1 MSKKVSKL
9 LSKVIEREK
18 RYKENPI
25 IQKYKPKLS
34 DLDKPSPVW
43 RQVFFRQADAFDFAS
58 KQEEDVRVFA
68 VESKELKGA
77 GSRKY
82 IVSTVT
88 EFLFYYK
95 QLGVENRHFYE
106 VIEEDRTCH
115 LYFDLEYLKHLNTE
129 KDELE
134 TLDLWI
140 KFVCDF
146 LLYKLNINS
155 DKNNV
160 VILDSSTNKKF
171 SYHLIWHLQN
181 VVFLNNIHVGYFV
194 KDLCFKLKLFI
205 NNSIDESEAAWF
217 NNLKYKEKLKQLIIT
232 TSDITKLPCL
242 FVDEGVYTKN
252 RNFRLYMSSKISKNI
267 NLKLSSFNN
276 FDFIPLTSNFQCC
289 QHHKAHKSKI
299 SLYKEKSVCYDKQNL
314 VFLASLCCYL
324 KQSKIN
330 TNIISIITIDNSFS
344 NAYKLNICEY
354 NQSCKENSPN
364 TKILEGNSR
373 VTKAL
378 IQMISDHIKNLCSKA
393 KVSKCSQVANS
404 DLIVFDVEGTKF
416 CSNIG
421 REHKSNRI
429 MFVANLRSRMFYQKC
444 YDPVCRDE
452 DYRSQ
457 PVPFTE
463 TVKQLLEFETCDN
476 DLIYA
481 AESFEIIN
489 SLNDEKF

>member
-18 RYKENPI
+18 KYKENPI

-68 VESKELKGA
+68 VESKELKGV

-88 EFLFYYK
+88 EFWFYYK
-95 QLGVENRHFYE
+95 QLGVDSRHFYE

-129 KDELE
+129 KDEFE
-134 TLDLWI
+134 ILDLWI

-146 LLYKLNINS
+146 LLYNLKIKS

-160 VILDSSTNKKF
+160 VILDSSTTNKF
-171 SYHLIWHLQN
+171 SYHLIWHLKN

-194 KDLCFKLKLFI
+194 KDMCFKLKQFL
-205 NNSIDESEAAWF
+205 NNSGNESETAWF
-217 NNLKYKEKLKQLIIT
+217 KKLRYKERLKKLIT
-232 TSDITKLPCL
+232 ITSDISKLPCL

-252 RNFRLYMSSKISKNI
+252 RNFRLYMSSKISKNV
-267 NLKLSSFNN
+267 NLNLSSFSN

-289 QHHKAHKSKI
+289 KYHEVDKSKT
-299 SLYKEKSVCYDKQNL
+299 SLFKEKTVCFDNQNL
-314 VFLASLCCYL
+314 VFLASLCCCL
-324 KQSKIN
+324 KKSKIN
-330 TNIISIITIDNSFS
+330 KNIISIITISNSFS
-344 NAYKLNICEY
+344 NAYKLSISEHHQNL
-354 NQSCKENSPN
+354 KEKSSTTEN
-364 TKILEGNSR
+364 LEGSSR
-373 VTKAL
+373 ITKAL
-378 IQMISDHIKNLCSKA
+378 IEMIAGYIRNISSNA
-393 KVSKCSQVANS
+393 RVSKCSQVANS
-404 DLIVFDVEGTKF
+404 DLIVFDIQGTKY

-429 MFVANLRSRMFYQKC
+429 MFVANLKLKIFYQKC

-463 TVKQLLEFETCDN
+463 TVKELLEFESCDN

-489 SLNDEKF
+489 SLNDENF